1 VVQLQHFV
9 EQVKRF
15 CVLYFA
21 NFGPR
26 NLFLLHL
33 VGNEASVAIFESD
46 FFDSIGSKEADQGNQ
61 VGDCEVLDLAAV
73 IEREDWVALGKETQ
87 EDYSA
92 RPHIHCT
99 ALVGEVEEGFRRHV
113 PLSACS
119 VLYLHRFLQIND
131 FKHVGV
137 VLHCRVLGHVVLV
150 HFDFRQ
156 AKVDQKSCAR
166 GRVVQKVSRL
176 NVSMNYT
183 HF

>member
-1 VVQLQHFV
+1 M
-9 EQVKRF
+9 
-15 CVLYFA
+15 
-21 NFGPR
+21 
-26 NLFLLHL
+26 HL
-33 VGNEASVAIFESD
+33 IGNEASVAVFESN

-61 VGDCEVLDLAAV
+61 VGDGEVLDFAAIV
-73 IEREDWVALGKETQ
+73 KREDWVALSKETQ
-87 EDYSA
+87 EDHSA

-99 ALVGEVEEGFRRHV
+99 ALVGEVEKGFGRHV

-119 VLYLHRFLQIND
+119 VLYLHRFLQIHD

-150 HFDFRQ
+150 HFNFRQ

-166 GRVVQKVSRL
+166 GRVIQKVGWL
-176 NVSMNYT
+176 NVSVNYT